1 MVTDSRSEP
10 SPVLDD
16 GVGCLPFGWIDV
28 LEAHDPMVKNKRDD
42 VDQRGCREIE
52 VNDP

>member
-1 MVTDSRSEP
+1 MK
-10 SPVLDD
+10 LK
-16 GVGCLPFGWIDV
+16 
-28 LEAHDPMVKNKRDD
+28 AYDPTVKNNRED

>member
-1 MVTDSRSEP
+1 MTH
-10 SPVLDD
+10 
-16 GVGCLPFGWIDV
+16 GWIDETES
-28 LEAHDPMVKNKRDD
+28 LYDPTVKNNRDD